1 MAPPFREAHALRYG
15 LEVVARDAE
24 SGAATCLVCLF
35 CRHFGRE
42 ERPGAKRKTAST
54 VKYFRLPFR
63 TDLYQQHLVRQHPTQ
78 WYKYFQ
84 SSDELKREFF
94 PTDLTRP
101 DPGKTKIET
110 ERDVVEAATAAKK
123 LPIEKYCWFLIPKRI
138 VDLVVPLATISGAK
152 GWQPSS
158 FRACEAME
166 LSRAQAENIQ
176 EGVATFQ
183 EEREKYYQ
191 VAIFT
196 RMELDVAVDSLATG
210 MSPRQVA
217 LQLAALARR
226 TTRAGGAAPVFPLL
240 KEEEVTELAR
250 LIVSTSM
257 QRTGQLIA
265 RAWAFGLALREVTA
279 APRTGYLD
287 VRVVVYAGASTLAQ
301 VIQDVLDAVFPL
313 WRTRVLGITQD
324 GHAADKTNPPTPDQ
338 STSPVLSTS
347 SECHTSEVL
356 ALLETSI
363 QTSIPNRLVHKTWGA
378 CRQVSL
384 ALSSFYDSL
393 LSGDFLPALRT
404 LTTYICQNPVLLQ
417 EMGPPPCDL
426 ATDKASLGVNVTLK
440 PDAEWMTMELDTQW
454 ITDKRVR
461 LGKYLQKQ
469 VPSSSSS
476 GAATPVD
483 DAWWIAFFVVHWV
496 ATRANEAFEKL
507 RWPRISL
514 ARQAEVIKEMLTE
527 LMTASSI
534 QKRQQ
539 EERQERWYHSRKS
552 TFSILKSKVHE
563 FLDDQGMFVSN
574 VVARLDP
581 ASLDSV
587 LESLAI
593 CLVNLA
599 ESLSDLIE
607 SLPES
612 KAVDE
617 ATLDLPPVLPHE
629 LAKLSEQEF
638 STLLHRYGEQLRAF
652 YCDKELETLETE
664 YLALCRAAT
673 QDTDLKTALA
683 QCNVESLFSKAW
695 ERTQGKFPLLQAF
708 AGGLASAYVGRDVGS
723 STSLV
728 DMCVGAT
735 SRDTGNDGLCLAA
748 MKFGLETTLHARQ
761 FDSFS
766 KLFETAVS
774 TKANRA

>member
-138 VDLVVPLATISGAK
+138 VDL
-152 GWQPSS
+152 
-158 FRACEAME
+158 
-166 LSRAQAENIQ
+166 
-176 EGVATFQ
+176 
-183 EEREKYYQ
+183 
-191 VAIFT
+191 
-196 RMELDVAVDSLATG
+196 
-210 MSPRQVA
+210 
-217 LQLAALARR
+217 
-226 TTRAGGAAPVFPLL
+226 
-240 KEEEVTELAR
+240 
-250 LIVSTSM
+250 
-257 QRTGQLIA
+257 
-265 RAWAFGLALREVTA
+265 
-279 APRTGYLD
+279 
-287 VRVVVYAGASTLAQ
+287 
-301 VIQDVLDAVFPL
+301 
-313 WRTRVLGITQD
+313 
-324 GHAADKTNPPTPDQ
+324 
-338 STSPVLSTS
+338 
-347 SECHTSEVL
+347 
-356 ALLETSI
+356 
-363 QTSIPNRLVHKTWGA
+363 
-378 CRQVSL
+378 
-384 ALSSFYDSL
+384 
-393 LSGDFLPALRT
+393 
-404 LTTYICQNPVLLQ
+404 
-417 EMGPPPCDL
+417 
-426 ATDKASLGVNVTLK
+426 
-440 PDAEWMTMELDTQW
+440 WMTMELDTQW

-774 TKANRA
+774 TKTNRA

>member
-24 SGAATCLVCLF
+24 SGAATCLMCLF

-63 TDLYQQHLVRQHPTQ
+63 TDLYQQHL

-138 VDLVVPLATISGAK
+138 YNIRAK

-250 LIVSTSM
+250 LTVSTSM

-287 VRVVVYAGASTLAQ
+287 VRVVVYAGGELRDLHLVALPLFKRHSASTLAQ

-324 GHAADKTNPPTPDQ
+324 GHAADKTNSPTPDQ

-404 LTTYICQNPVLLQ
+404 LTTYICQNH
-417 EMGPPPCDL
+417 DL

-527 LMTASSI
+527 LMTLPAF
-534 QKRQQ
+534 
-539 EERQERWYHSRKS
+539 RKGS
-552 TFSILKSKVHE
+552 KKNDKS
-563 FLDDQGMFVSN
+563 D
-574 VVARLDP
+574 DP

-607 SLPES
+607 SLQES

-695 ERTQGKFPLLQAF
+695 ECTQGKFPLLQAF